1 MPKYVDDLGNR
12 CWKVEG
18 VKLYCDRG
26 KNTVKSNTP
35 ETFKTDLRDL
45 PYHRKG
51 ELLQSCTGNFLQPMQ
66 TVTFWQAM
74 WKKTTTTT
82 NNKQLL
88 ARNVT
93 KWPSYYNWPNLSP
106 ALRWGLYWQ
115 AFSRSLL
122 CINKYSYLKKRGHR
136 NSEFYLLLQ
145 LINRVSNC
153 LHIRCPILLLNYV
166 FHPFVKCI
174 VHLTM
179 QKNPNLDWCIYST
192 ILHHTFEPL
201 VLLVSSIREPQTT

>member
-1 MPKYVDDLGNR
+1 MTLETGA
-12 CWKVEG
+12 E
-18 VKLYCDRG
+18 KLRE
-26 KNTVKSNTP
+26 S
-35 ETFKTDLRDL
+35 
-45 PYHRKG
+45 
-51 ELLQSCTGNFLQPMQ
+51 SCT
-66 TVTFWQAM
+66 VTGAKTLWKAIPLKLLRLISGTCPTTEKESCYKAALETSSSLCKQWPFDKQCE
-74 WKKTTTTT
+74 KKTTTTT

-106 ALRWGLYWQ
+106 ALRWVLYWQ